1 MKFLA
6 DVNIESLIVKHL
18 RKLNYDVKWVLEE
31 DPFVKDEEIL
41 EISYTEKRILLSN
54 DKDFGELVF
63 KEKRNVFS
71 IILLR
76 IPQNDVALKVEVIDN
91 LINNYKE
98 KIEHKFT
105 VVSKNKVRF
114 LSI

>member
-18 RKLNYDVKWVLEE
+18 RKLNYDVKWMLEE
-31 DPFVKDEEIL
+31 DPFVKDEDIL
-41 EISYTEKRILLSN
+41 EISFKEKRVLLSN

-63 KEKRNVFS
+63 KENRNVFS
-71 IILLR
+71 VILLR
-76 IPQNDVALKVEVIDN
+76 FPQDDVELKVEVIDN
-91 LINNYKE
+91 LINKYKT
-98 KIEHKFT
+98 KIENKFT
-105 VVSKNKVRF
+105 VISKNKVRF

>member
-18 RKLNYDVKWVLEE
+18 RKLNYDVKWMLEE
-31 DPFVKDEEIL
+31 DPFVKDEDIL
-41 EISYTEKRILLSN
+41 EISFKEKRVLLSN

-63 KEKRNVFS
+63 KENRNVFS
-71 IILLR
+71 VILLR
-76 IPQNDVALKVEVIDN
+76 FPQDDVELKVEVIDN
-91 LINNYKE
+91 LINRYKE

-105 VVSKNKVRF
+105 VISKNKVRF
-114 LSI
+114 LNI